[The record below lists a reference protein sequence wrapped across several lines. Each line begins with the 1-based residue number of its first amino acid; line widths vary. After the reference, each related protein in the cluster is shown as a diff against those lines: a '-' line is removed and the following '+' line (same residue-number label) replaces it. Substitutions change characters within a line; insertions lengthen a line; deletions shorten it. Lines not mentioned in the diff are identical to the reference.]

1 MRISDWSSDVCSSD
15 LRGWSLRLGWHQ
27 FVPCLMRTYHEHSGK
42 PSARIAVAAFS
53 AAAKSWQ
60 AEEVRRTEGER
71 EPQCDQRH
79 YREHHDGREGQP
91 RRSEEHTSALQSIM
105 RISYAVFSMKTKKHS
120 KKNTS

>member
-27 FVPCLMRTYHEHSGK
+27 FVPCLMRTYQEHSGK

-79 YREHHDGREGQP
+79 YREHHDGQIGRASCGKECVSLC
-91 RRSEEHTSALQSIM
+91 RSRWAP
-105 RISYAVFSMKTKKHS
+105 
-120 KKNTS
+120 